1 MQSRIRTL
9 TECALMIA
17 LATALSFFTLR
28 LVPNGGSVTLASMAP
43 ILFLSFRY
51 PLKWSLLAAVAF
63 AGIQMLTDFHVP
75 PVQDVLSFALVIGLD
90 YLLAFGVLGLA
101 GTIARPIRNRYGAA
115 AAGTVLVL
123 LLRYACHVA
132 SGILIWTATR
142 RRTSRV
148 WLYSVIYNATYMVPE
163 LLITTAVMLLL
174 TKYVKPR
181 QLGA

>member
-90 YLLAFGVLGLA
+90 YLLA
-101 GTIARPIRNRYGAA
+101 IRNRYGAA

-132 SGILIWTATR
+132 SGILIWDSYAPPDQP
-142 RRTSRV
+142 V
-148 WLYSVIYNATYMVPE
+148 WLYSVVYNATYMVPE

>member
-132 SGILIWTATR
+132 SGILIWDSYAPPDQP
-142 RRTSRV
+142 V